1 MNEVLLKI
9 YLNAAHCSLELA
21 QPARAIKYAKK
32 VQNSSLS
39 KAHCIKKRKTDLL
52 IVRQT
57 QFVLGL
63 DAFVLFVCLFVRLI
77 TPFNTKS
84 INNPITEYYLT
95 II

>member
-39 KAHCIKKRKTDLL
+39 IKAHCIKKRKTDSP
-52 IVRQT
+52 IVCQT

-63 DAFVLFVCLFVRLI
+63 DAFVLFVCLFVCS
-77 TPFNTKS
+77 TD
-84 INNPITEYYLT
+84 YT
-95 II
+95 IQH